1 MKTTEQIGTAI
12 RTRRKQLK
20 ITQKELAMACGTARR
35 CIDELERGK
44 PTCQT
49 GKKHHVWQ
57 ALEGRLP
64 PGLLESV
71 GVHESADLAAEVR
84 RGA

>member
-1 MKTTEQIGTAI
+1 MESRPLYANLSPLDH
-12 RTRRKQLK
+12 RHLNHEVEFFATRL
-20 ITQKELAMACGTARR
+20 
-35 CIDELERGK
+35 
-44 PTCQT
+44 PTCENLALF
-49 GKKHHVWQ
+49 VWQ